1 MSCYCMT
8 KLAENA
14 FHYLDSTWLIHKKKF
29 ICAWTNKVKHFGHS
43 VTSRVEGGHAMIMKW
58 ISVST
63 GDLAKVQNRLS
74 MACEN
79 QKSTISQRF
88 AFERSTH
95 LNRLSGNFWS
105 TVLQNIS
112 HHALNKVS
120 TIRAV
125 CYLKTQLY

>member
-1 MSCYCMT
+1 M
-8 KLAENA
+8 
-14 FHYLDSTWLIHKKKF
+14 
-29 ICAWTNKVKHFGHS
+29 
-43 VTSRVEGGHAMIMKW
+43 TSRVEGGHAMIKQW
-58 ISVST
+58 IAVST
-63 GDLAKVQNRLS
+63 GDLATVHIRLS

-105 TVLQNIS
+105 TVLQKIS
-112 HHALNKVS
+112 HHALNKAS

-125 CYLKTQLY
+125 FYLKMQLY